1 MTRLLTLLLVDI
13 GVLAAVAAAAAA
25 AAAATAAAAST
36 GSTRRILQAAQRLS
50 VGVERCA
57 AMLRAGTSCYSRE
70 GRTAASIQDG
80 QEL

>member
-13 GVLAAVAAAAAA
+13 GVLAAVAAAA